1 MQDGLGKNLMEQ
13 MRSSLISQ
21 AKSSTPKSG
30 DKDNKAKSS
39 LLGLFK
45 RKNDQNMPKPQDI
58 QSRSNLSEFK
68 QDTPKGSIATAGSN
82 SEEQQIPQPPPAPIA
97 GPSKSKMSP
106 DDTDIAWEN
115 K

>member
-1 MQDGLGKNLMEQ
+1 MMEFSKTEITDIQHAREELPVYKIDTNASKLKKKEREASAKRLSSQNGSQNSSGTVNTEEMKMQDGLGKNLMEQ

-45 RKNDQNMPKPQDI
+45 RKND
-58 QSRSNLSEFK
+58 
-68 QDTPKGSIATAGSN
+68 
-82 SEEQQIPQPPPAPIA
+82 
-97 GPSKSKMSP
+97 
-106 DDTDIAWEN
+106 
-115 K
+115 